1 MAICKTE
8 NVCSYLIRQARTQKV
23 RAFRG
28 MNNINMMKAFML
40 LGDLSTKQAD
50 KLSDEHVKYKERIAF
65 ATMRASIPNW
75 QPPSDWN
82 NLTNKQKLDRLDKLQ
97 SV

>member
-8 NVCSYLIRQARTQKV
+8 NVCSYLLRQARTQKV

-40 LGDLSTKQAD
+40 LGDLSTKQED
-50 KLSDEHVKYKERIAF
+50 KLRDEHVKYKERIAF
-65 ATMRASIPNW
+65 ATMRASIPDW
-75 QPPSDWN
+75 QPPSDWDS
-82 NLTNKQKLDRLDKLQ
+82 LTNRQKLDRLDKLQ
-97 SV
+97 SI

>member
-1 MAICKTE
+1 M
-8 NVCSYLIRQARTQKV
+8 QARTQKV

-40 LGDLSTKQAD
+40 LGDLSTKQGEE
-50 KLSDEHVKYKERIAF
+50 LSDMAVKYQERIAF
-65 ATMRASIPNW
+65 ATMRASIPDW
-75 QPPSDWN
+75 LPPSNWDSLSN
-82 NLTNKQKLDRLDKLQ
+82 EEKNKRLKKLQ

>member
-1 MAICKTE
+1 M
-8 NVCSYLIRQARTQKV
+8 QARTQKV

-40 LGDLSTKQAD
+40 LGESIKHKQGEE
-50 KLSDEHVKYKERIAF
+50 LSDMAVKYQERIAF
-65 ATMRASIPNW
+65 ATMRASIPDW
-75 QPPSDWN
+75 QPPSNWDSLSN
-82 NLTNKQKLDRLDKLQ
+82 EEKNKRLKKLQ

>member
-1 MAICKTE
+1 MKQVT
-8 NVCSYLIRQARTQKV
+8 V

-28 MNNINMMKAFML
+28 MSNINAMKAFMV
-40 LGDLSTKQAD
+40 LGDLMTKKGD
-50 KLSDEHVKYKERIAF
+50 ELSDEAVNYKERIAF
-65 ATMRASIPNW
+65 ATMRASIPDW

-82 NLTNKQKLDRLDKLQ
+82 SLTNKQKLDRLNKLK

>member
-8 NVCSYLIRQARTQKV
+8 NVCSYLLRQARTQKV

-28 MNNINMMKAFML
+28 MSNINIMKAFML
-40 LGDLSTKQAD
+40 LGDLDATSKE
-50 KLSDEHVKYKERIAF
+50 KLSDARVAYKERIAF
-65 ATMRASIPNW
+65 ATMRASIPDW

-82 NLTNKQKLDRLDKLQ
+82 NLTNGQKLDRLDKLK